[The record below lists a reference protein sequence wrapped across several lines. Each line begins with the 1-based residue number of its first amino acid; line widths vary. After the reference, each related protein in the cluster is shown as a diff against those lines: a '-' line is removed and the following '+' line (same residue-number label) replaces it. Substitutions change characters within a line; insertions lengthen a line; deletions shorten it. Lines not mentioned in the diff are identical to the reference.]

1 MSLDIQYTLDVMTD
15 ALLRELGDEVELIF
29 RYGSHLKGT
38 THHYSDVDISY
49 VPIHEQTG
57 NNITVLVDDTLVD
70 LYPLH
75 WSQLERMA
83 DFDDV
88 RGTILLNPQV
98 IYQRSPEAA
107 TRLAALSARLRALQ
121 QPHARR
127 KMVHKAQTLFQVTG
141 YSYYL
146 LRQQAAKGH
155 LLACFQQ
162 SQNIVNT
169 VFHALAV
176 CNQAAVDTRKI
187 AQVLA
192 LSKLPEG
199 FAALVEAVT
208 FAHTPEALLTSCAA
222 LLDATHEFLLTA
234 QYELASR
241 AESLPTVF
249 RAAYP
254 ELRADLQHAMLAC
267 EREDMFSLKGSLMS
281 FYHELMVHLSQAL
294 TGVEYSGFN
303 SLAEYE
309 QDLGARDFPPLWP
322 YVVSQDYAGLQQ
334 ACRRF
339 DQRLREFLT
348 ESGVALNAFPSTDA
362 LQAYLEKERSG

>member
-1 MSLDIQYTLDVMTD
+1 MLDIPHTLHMMTD

-29 RYGSHLKGT
+29 RYGSQIKGT
-38 THHYSDVDISY
+38 THHFSDVDISY
-49 VPIHEQTG
+49 VPSHEQTG
-57 NNITVLVDDTLVD
+57 SNITVLVDDTLVD

-88 RGTILLNPQV
+88 RGTILLNPHI
-98 IYQRSPEAA
+98 IYQRSPEAVA
-107 TRLAALSARLRALQ
+107 RLEALSARLHALQ
-121 QPHARR
+121 QPPARR
-127 KMVHKAQTLFQVTG
+127 KMVYKAQTIFQVSG

-176 CNQAAVDTRKI
+176 CNQASIDTRKS

-192 LSKLPEG
+192 LSKLPDG
-199 FAALVEAVT
+199 FAALVEGVT
-208 FAHTPEALLTSCAA
+208 FAHTPEALLASCTA
-222 LLDATHEFLLTA
+222 LLDATREFLLTS
-234 QYELASR
+234 QYELSAR
-241 AESLPTVF
+241 TESLPTVF

-254 ELRADLQHAMLAC
+254 ELRAELQHVMLAC
-267 EREDMFSLKGSLMS
+267 ERKDMFLLKGSLMS
-281 FYHELMVHLSQAL
+281 FYHELMVHLTQAL
-294 TGVEYSGFN
+294 TGVEHRDFN
-303 SLAEYE
+303 SIAEYE
-309 QDLGARDFPPLWP
+309 QDLGARGFPALWP
-322 YVVSQDYAGLQQ
+322 YVVSQDYVGLYQ
-334 ACRRF
+334 ACQRF

-348 ESGVALNAFPSTDA
+348 EYAVDLNAFTTTDA
-362 LQAYLEKERSG
+362 LQAYLEKQWHS